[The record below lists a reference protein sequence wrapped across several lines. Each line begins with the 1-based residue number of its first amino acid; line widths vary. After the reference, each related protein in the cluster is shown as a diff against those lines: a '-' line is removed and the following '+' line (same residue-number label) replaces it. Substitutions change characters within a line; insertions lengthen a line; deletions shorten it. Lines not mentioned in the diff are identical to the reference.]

1 MSLKTGV
8 RISQKKCD
16 FSICRSRIFSVN
28 CEHALTIKFLQEKLP
43 LYSNTLINKN
53 FILFSGSGGDSSG
66 YSRTQSN
73 FMPYGNVQTFLWF
86 YLFNVKFK
94 CICLFSSLLLA
105 RAPSVTVAAVLLDI
119 LPFFKTNIGCTFAS
133 WNPVEASASGSF
145 YLRKKN

>member
-1 MSLKTGV
+1 MWIVSTLW
-8 RISQKKCD
+8 R
-16 FSICRSRIFSVN
+16 FSFW
-28 CEHALTIKFLQEKLP
+28 KKLP
-43 LYSNTLINKN
+43 LYRNTLINKY

-119 LPFFKTNIGCTFAS
+119 FPFFKTNIGCTFAS
-133 WNPVEASASGSF
+133 WNPVRQVHSASGSF
-145 YLRKKN
+145 YLRKNTKINFRKEKNLVHGKK